1 MSEKIIGATVGTP
14 LNPEMLRD
22 KIGTTFRTDD
32 TLKLENGVL
41 SVNTANSV
49 DQDNSLPVTSA
60 AVFATVGNIET
71 LLKTI

>member
-14 LNPEMLRD
+14 LNPDMLKDRMG
-22 KIGTTFRTDD
+22 INFTTDE
-32 TLKLENGVL
+32 TLKLVDGVL

-60 AVFATVGNIET
+60 AVFATVGNIEA